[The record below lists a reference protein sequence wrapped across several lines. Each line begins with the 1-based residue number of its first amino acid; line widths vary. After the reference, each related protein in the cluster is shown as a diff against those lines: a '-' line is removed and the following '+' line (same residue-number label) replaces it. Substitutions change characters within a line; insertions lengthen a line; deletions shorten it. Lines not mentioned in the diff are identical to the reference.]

1 MDVSQSVP
9 GVWRLRAQRRFLGH
23 GLLCVGAM
31 KDDDAE
37 ERLGIGLIVVAAF
50 VAALV
55 LWGIWSAVP

>member
-1 MDVSQSVP
+1 
-9 GVWRLRAQRRFLGH
+9 
-23 GLLCVGAM
+23 M